1 MSEPHTDSKEEEEQL
16 FVQGR
21 LEFDA
26 SDAKFSFYNV
36 RINFCVDC
44 NWWIAITKEGF
55 QNSCV
60 GVPLMAYLLCSKH
73 KDTITHWN
81 QNLGRK
87 KCAVDFWKQT

>member
-1 MSEPHTDSKEEEEQL
+1 MTSGGFKMFPISYMSEPHTDSKEEEEQL

-44 NWWIAITKEGF
+44 NW
-55 QNSCV
+55 
-60 GVPLMAYLLCSKH
+60 
-73 KDTITHWN
+73 
-81 QNLGRK
+81 
-87 KCAVDFWKQT
+87 